1 MSEEIDL
8 KELLSYYKSKIVF
21 IIIVLIFVIG
31 VGNAYT
37 LLTRTPM
44 YKSETSIVLVSE
56 NKENYNTTELQ
67 LNKNLVGTYTEI
79 IKSRKVL
86 EPVIKNLKLKTSYNK
101 LKNRVTVTSVQN
113 TEIIKVAVAD
123 SNPKEAKK
131 KKKIIKVVGG
141 VATVALIF
149 IPADGPFGELCT
161 ILATPALCALV
172 DVSAEL
178 QKKVSITEKRAV
190 EKYLLHVDGTNKEV
204 TGLSLDKDEL
214 TKDFTNLKNA
224 VDEFEGGLNK

>member
-131 KKKIIKVVGG
+131 IANEIAKVFSTEIQQIYNLNNVTVVDKAIAATSAYNVNYIKDNVIYLAIGLVLSCG
-141 VATVALIF
+141 VIF
-149 IPADGPFGELCT
+149 IRFYFDT
-161 ILATPALCALV
+161 
-172 DVSAEL
+172 
-178 QKKVSITEKRAV
+178 SIKTSEEIENKLGLTVLGIVPKV
-190 EKYLLHVDGTNKEV
+190 EKE
-204 TGLSLDKDEL
+204 
-214 TKDFTNLKNA
+214 
-224 VDEFEGGLNK
+224 

>member
-67 LNKNLVGTYTEI
+67 LNKNLVGTYT
-79 IKSRKVL
+79 
-86 EPVIKNLKLKTSYNK
+86 
-101 LKNRVTVTSVQN
+101 
-113 TEIIKVAVAD
+113 
-123 SNPKEAKK
+123 
-131 KKKIIKVVGG
+131 
-141 VATVALIF
+141 
-149 IPADGPFGELCT
+149 
-161 ILATPALCALV
+161 
-172 DVSAEL
+172 
-178 QKKVSITEKRAV
+178 
-190 EKYLLHVDGTNKEV
+190 
-204 TGLSLDKDEL
+204 
-214 TKDFTNLKNA
+214 
-224 VDEFEGGLNK
+224 